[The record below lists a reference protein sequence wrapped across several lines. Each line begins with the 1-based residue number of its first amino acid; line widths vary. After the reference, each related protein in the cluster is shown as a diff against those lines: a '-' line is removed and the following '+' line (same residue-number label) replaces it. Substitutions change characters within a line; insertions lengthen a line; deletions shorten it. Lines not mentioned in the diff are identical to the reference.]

1 MKRLADRFRGL
12 YGNSPLHMLAALA
25 SFAIVGIAV
34 SGWFNEPAVSLK
46 YILIWF
52 VGAIL
57 AHDLVLL
64 PLYSA
69 LDRLALLRRSK
80 RGSAGEAGS
89 VRSPGWVYV
98 RIPLL
103 LSGLL
108 LLVFGAEI
116 FEEGDQTFHVAS
128 GQHQHVYLT
137 RYLIIVAVSFVL
149 SALAFVLRS
158 ARDRRGEPHDSPAE
172 ADAESR

>member
-1 MKRLADRFRGL
+1 MKRVADRFRGL

-34 SGWFNEPAVSLK
+34 SGWFDEPAVSLK
-46 YILIWF
+46 YILTWF

-69 LDRLALLRRSK
+69 VDRVATIRRSK
-80 RGSAGEAGS
+80 RGPVEQAGS

-116 FEEGDQTFHVAS
+116 FEEGGTTFHIAS
-128 GQHQHVYLT
+128 GQHQHVYLM
-137 RYLIIVAVSFVL
+137 RYLIIVAVLFVA
-149 SALAFVLRS
+149 SALAFL
-158 ARDRRGEPHDSPAE
+158 ARTARARV
-172 ADAESR
+172 R

>member
-1 MKRLADRFRGL
+1 MRRAVDRFRGL
-12 YGNSPLHMLAALA
+12 YGQSPLHLLAALA
-25 SFAIVGIAV
+25 SFAIVGIAL
-34 SGWFNEPAVSLK
+34 SGWFDEPAVSLK

-69 LDRLALLRRSK
+69 VDRLALRRRSEP
-80 RGSAGEAGS
+80 RPPRDGAPL
-89 VRSPGWVYV
+89 RSPGWVYV

-116 FEEGDQTFHVAS
+116 LEEGDRTFQIAS
-128 GQHQHVYLT
+128 GQHQHVYLM
-137 RYLIIVAVSFVL
+137 RYLIIVAVLFVL
-149 SALAFVLRS
+149 SGFAYVLSS
-158 ARDRRGEPHDSPAE
+158 ARDRRAEPSAARPDT
-172 ADAESR
+172 ESR